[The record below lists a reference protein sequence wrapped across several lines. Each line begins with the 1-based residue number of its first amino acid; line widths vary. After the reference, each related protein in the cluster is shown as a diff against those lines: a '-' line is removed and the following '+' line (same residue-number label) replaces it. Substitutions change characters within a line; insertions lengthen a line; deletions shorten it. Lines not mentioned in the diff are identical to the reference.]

1 MKKAKKQTHYG
12 IDKRSIMAKEFDYFL
27 FIITIALAIFGVIV
41 IFSATRSM
49 QTNTNVIVQTIGL
62 ILGTGVCL
70 FISFFDYEQF
80 KNLIKPVYIFSVI
93 ILLFVLFFGVTG
105 DWGAR
110 SWIRFGSIGLQ
121 PAEIAKLCFIITFS
135 YHLEKVGDKINKI
148 PVILGLMLHIGVP
161 VALILMQPDMGS
173 TMVFVFMFLCMIFVA
188 KLSYKYI
195 IPVGIAGVFSLPFI
209 YKYVLSEYQR
219 NRIQVFLNPEM
230 DPLNKGYNVIQ
241 SKIAVGS
248 GQIFGKGYLEGT
260 QNQMGYL
267 PTKST
272 DFIYSVIS
280 EEFGFIGAM
289 IIVLVLFA
297 IILRCFKAA
306 QRADNAF
313 GAYICTG
320 VGAMFLFHTFENV
333 GMCIGLTPVTG
344 IPLPFLSYGG
354 TSLITNLAAIGLV
367 LSVEYHNKPRTSID
381 LY

>member
-1 MKKAKKQTHYG
+1 MKNKKKQKAIG
-12 IDKRSIMAKEFDYFL
+12 IHKSSIMAKEFDYVL
-27 FIITIALAIFGVIV
+27 FIIATALAIFGVVV
-41 IFSATRSM
+41 IFSATRTNES
-49 QTNTNVIVQTIGL
+49 NTNVIVQSSAL
-62 ILGTGVCL
+62 LMGVALEL
-70 FISFFDYEQF
+70 FVCFFDYEQF
-80 KNLIKPVYIFSVI
+80 KNLIKPIYIFSVA
-93 ILLFVLFFGVTG
+93 ILIFVLIFGVTG

-135 YHLEKVGDKINKI
+135 YHLEKVKDKINKI
-148 PVILGLMLHIGVP
+148 PVLLGLLLHIGVL
-161 VALILMQPDMGS
+161 VALILLQPDMGS

-195 IPVGIAGVFSLPFI
+195 IPVGVAGICSLPFV
-209 YKYVLSEYQR
+209 YKYVLSPYQQ

-248 GQIFGKGYLEGT
+248 GQFLGKGYLEGT

-272 DFIYSVIS
+272 DFIFSVIS
-280 EEFGFIGAM
+280 EEFGFVGAM
-289 IIVLVLFA
+289 IVVVVLFA
-297 IILRCFKAA
+297 LIIRCFNAA
-306 QRADNAF
+306 RKADNVF
-313 GAYICTG
+313 GRYICTG
-320 VGAMFLFHTFENV
+320 VGAMFMFHVFENI

-354 TSLITNLAAIGLV
+354 TSLITNMAAIGLV
-367 LSVEYHNKPRTSID
+367 LSVEYHNKPRTAID

>member
-1 MKKAKKQTHYG
+1 MKNKKKQKAIG
-12 IDKRSIMAKEFDYFL
+12 IHKSSIMAKEFDYIL
-27 FIITIALAIFGVIV
+27 FIITTALAIFGVVV
-41 IFSATRSM
+41 IFSATRTNE
-49 QTNTNVIVQTIGL
+49 TNTNVIVQSSAL
-62 ILGTGVCL
+62 LMGVAL
-70 FISFFDYEQF
+70 EIFICFFDYEQF
-80 KNLIKPVYIFSVI
+80 KNLIKPIYVFSVA
-93 ILLFVLFFGVTG
+93 ILIFVLIFGVTG

-135 YHLEKVGDKINKI
+135 YHLEKVKDKINKI
-148 PVILGLMLHIGVP
+148 PVILGLLLHIGVP
-161 VALILMQPDMGS
+161 VSLILLQPDMGS

-195 IPVGIAGVFSLPFI
+195 IPVGVAGICSLPFV
-209 YKYVLSEYQR
+209 YKYVLSPYQQ

-248 GQIFGKGYLEGT
+248 GQFLGKGYLEGT

-272 DFIYSVIS
+272 DFIFSVIS
-280 EEFGFIGAM
+280 EEFGFVGAM
-289 IIVLVLFA
+289 IVVIVLFA
-297 IILRCFKAA
+297 LIIRCFKAA
-306 QRADNAF
+306 RKADNVF
-313 GAYICTG
+313 GRYICTG
-320 VGAMFLFHTFENV
+320 VGAMFMFHVFENI

-354 TSLITNLAAIGLV
+354 TSLITNMAAIGLV
-367 LSVEYHNKPRTSID
+367 LSVEYHNKPRSVFD
-381 LY
+381 VY

>member
-1 MKKAKKQTHYG
+1 MKNKKKQKAIG
-12 IDKRSIMAKEFDYFL
+12 IHKSSIMAKEFDYVL
-27 FIITIALAIFGVIV
+27 FIITTALAIFGVVV
-41 IFSATRSM
+41 IFSATRTNE
-49 QTNTNVIVQTIGL
+49 TNTNVIVQSSALLIGVAL
-62 ILGTGVCL
+62 ELFVC
-70 FISFFDYEQF
+70 FFDYEQF
-80 KNLIKPVYIFSVI
+80 KNLIKPIYVFSVA
-93 ILLFVLFFGVTG
+93 ILIFVLIFGVTG

-135 YHLEKVGDKINKI
+135 YHLEKVKDKINKI
-148 PVILGLMLHIGVP
+148 PVILGLLLHIGVP
-161 VALILMQPDMGS
+161 VSLILLQPDMGS

-195 IPVGIAGVFSLPFI
+195 IPVGAAGICSLPFV
-209 YKYVLSEYQR
+209 YKYVLSPYQQ

-248 GQIFGKGYLEGT
+248 GQFLGKGYLEGT

-272 DFIYSVIS
+272 DFIFSVIS
-280 EEFGFIGAM
+280 EEFGFVGAM
-289 IIVLVLFA
+289 IVVIVLFA
-297 IILRCFKAA
+297 LIIRCFKAA
-306 QRADNAF
+306 RKADNVF
-313 GAYICTG
+313 GRYICTG
-320 VGAMFLFHTFENV
+320 VGAMFMFHVFENI

-354 TSLITNLAAIGLV
+354 TSLITNMAAIGLV
-367 LSVEYHNKPRTSID
+367 LSVEYHNKPRSAID

>member
-1 MKKAKKQTHYG
+1 MKKAKQQKHYG
-12 IDKRSIMAKEFDYFL
+12 IDKRTVMAKEFDYFL
-27 FIITIALAIFGVIV
+27 FIMTIALAIFGVIV

-49 QTNTNVIVQTIGL
+49 QTNTNVIVQSAGL
-62 ILGTGVCL
+62 LLGAAACI
-70 FISFFDYEQF
+70 FICFFDYEQF
-80 KNLIKPVYIFSVI
+80 KNLIKPIYIFSII
-93 ILLFVLFFGVTG
+93 ILVFVLFFGVTG

-110 SWIRFGSIGLQ
+110 SWIRFGSVGLQ

-135 YHLEKVGDKINKI
+135 YHLEKVGDKVNKI
-148 PVILGLMLHIGVP
+148 PVILGLLLHIGVP
-161 VALILMQPDMGS
+161 VALILLQPDMGS

-195 IPVGIAGVFSLPFI
+195 IPVGIAGVCSLPFI

-248 GQIFGKGYLEGT
+248 GQLFGKGYLEGT

-289 IIVLVLFA
+289 LVVLVLFA

-306 QRADNAF
+306 QKADNAF
-313 GAYICTG
+313 GRYICTG
-320 VGAMFLFHTFENV
+320 VGALFLFHTFENV

-367 LSVEYHNKPRTSID
+367 LSVEYHNKPRISVD